1 MSMEEA
7 MKDLAGAMRELAAA
21 YREGA
26 KPQMLVVDHI
36 GAQEAPKP
44 QAAPEPEKRAPIEPT
59 AKASDAPSEKEKPSE
74 QASLPDG
81 FIFGDG
87 KKGEVSLSRMFL
99 DAVTLEKDGKRL
111 GAPGV
116 IAMLAPA
123 GVNAKLG
130 EIKDKPEAWPVAY
143 KILRDY
149 LGA

>member
-7 MKDLAGAMRELAAA
+7 MKDLAGAMRELASAM
-21 YREGA
+21 RSNTNT
-26 KPQMLVVDHI
+26 P
-36 GAQEAPKP
+36 QEAAPPKP
-44 QAAPEPEKRAPIEPT
+44 QDAPEPAKPARTEPT
-59 AKASDAPSEKEKPSE
+59 AEKPDAPEPKEKHSE
-74 QASLPDG
+74 PDAESVSLPEG

-123 GVNAKLG
+123 GITAKLG
-130 EIKDKPEAWPVAY
+130 EIKDKPEAWPIAY

>member
-7 MKDLAGAMRELAAA
+7 MRDLAGAMRELASAMRSNTNTPKEAA
-21 YREGA
+21 
-26 KPQMLVVDHI
+26 P
-36 GAQEAPKP
+36 PKS
-44 QAAPEPEKRAPIEPT
+44 QAAPEPAKPARTEPT
-59 AKASDAPSEKEKPSE
+59 AEKPDAPEPKEKHSE
-74 QASLPDG
+74 PDAESVSLPEG

-87 KKGEVSLSRMFL
+87 NKGEVSLSRMFL

-123 GVNAKLG
+123 GITAKLG
-130 EIKDKPEAWPVAY
+130 EIKDKPEALPVAY

>member
-7 MKDLAGAMRELAAA
+7 MRDLAGAMRELASAM
-21 YREGA
+21 RGGA
-26 KPQMLVVDHI
+26 NAK
-36 GAQEAPKP
+36 QEAAPPKP
-44 QAAPEPEKRAPIEPT
+44 QAAPEPAKPAATQPT
-59 AKASDAPSEKEKPSE
+59 AGKPDAPSEKEKPSE
-74 QASLPDG
+74 QVSLPEG

-99 DAVTLEKDGKRL
+99 DAVTAEKNGKRL

-123 GVNAKLG
+123 GIKAKLG